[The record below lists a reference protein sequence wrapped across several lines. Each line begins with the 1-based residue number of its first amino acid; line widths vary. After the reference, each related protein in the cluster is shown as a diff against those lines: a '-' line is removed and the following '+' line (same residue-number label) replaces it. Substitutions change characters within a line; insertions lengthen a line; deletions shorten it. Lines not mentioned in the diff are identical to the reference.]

1 MPAPEPTAPGT
12 EAGPESPVT
21 ALRTAVNQ
29 LRPSFAADSSSPI
42 IRRACSIEMPAS
54 RSSVDAAALGPC
66 SASALT
72 AKNQSCSKVRRFSNG
87 VPTQGE
93 TRKLQCPQA

>member
-1 MPAPEPTAPGT
+1 M
-12 EAGPESPVT
+12 T
-21 ALRTAVNQ
+21 ALRAAVNQ
-29 LRPSFAADSSSPI
+29 PRPSSAAASSSPT

-66 SASALT
+66 SASTLT
-72 AKNQSCSKVRRFSNG
+72 AKNQSCSEVRRFCSG
-87 VPTQGE
+87 VPAQGE